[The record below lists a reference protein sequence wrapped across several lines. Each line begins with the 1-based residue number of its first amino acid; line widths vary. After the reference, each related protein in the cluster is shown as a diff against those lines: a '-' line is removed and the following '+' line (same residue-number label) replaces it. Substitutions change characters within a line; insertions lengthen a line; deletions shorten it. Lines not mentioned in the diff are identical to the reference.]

1 MAGETPANPAEIALF
16 YGLPSACPAQ
26 DWGARVVATSVFRR
40 GRLIKATTSALG
52 VDEHPSWSYGQG
64 VEPERAPVAPKA
76 ALLRYDSPPWLIEQ
90 ELRKHHRERS
100 HAASPL
106 RGVSTD
112 EVLAALVDA
121 FSPAELDWDLV
132 GVAFVQ
138 ARPDP
143 TVPMDSP
150 VELMAEAAP
159 WGIEGPGLVPSLD
172 VPSGPAGHL
181 PGKRGGSPSFTS
193 RRPARWGREHDE
205 IVAAV
210 RELSWEGYFALV
222 GDIFRR
228 EGYEVFG
235 GEGPDGDVIDMEV
248 VRGAERLLV
257 NCQLRGLDPI
267 GPEPLG
273 EMHLVAQR
281 NDAGVA
287 IVSDGDFAPEAWAF
301 ADAHGIVIIDRE
313 ILTGLV
319 LELTMG
325 NALSTNL
332 RAKARRL
339 LSILQPARK
348 WGVST
353 TTQ

>member
-1 MAGETPANPAEIALF
+1 M
-16 YGLPSACPAQ
+16 
-26 DWGARVVATSVFRR
+26 FRR
-40 GRLIKATTSALG
+40 GRRFEATTSALG
-52 VDEHPSWSYGQG
+52 YDEQASWSIGQG

-76 ALLRYDSPPWLIEQ
+76 TLLRYDSPPWLIEQ
-90 ELRKHHRERS
+90 ELRKHHRDRS

-106 RGVSTD
+106 RGVSTE
-112 EVLAALVDA
+112 EVLEALVDA
-121 FSPAELDWDLV
+121 FSPAELDWDLI

-138 ARPDP
+138 ASPDP
-143 TVPMDSP
+143 AVPTDSP
-150 VELMAEAAP
+150 VVMQDVVPWELPSPAAR
-159 WGIEGPGLVPSLD
+159 
-172 VPSGPAGHL
+172 AFH
-181 PGKRGGSPSFTS
+181 S
-193 RRPARWGREHDE
+193 RRPPRWSREHDE

-248 VRGAERLLV
+248 VRGAERMLV

-267 GPEPLG
+267 GVEPLG

-281 NDAGVA
+281 SEASVA

-301 ADAHGIVIIDRE
+301 ADENGITIIDRE

-319 LELTMG
+319 LELTLG
-325 NALSTNL
+325 NAFSTNL

-348 WGVST
+348 WGVET
-353 TTQ
+353 TTH

>member
-1 MAGETPANPAEIALF
+1 M
-16 YGLPSACPAQ
+16 
-26 DWGARVVATSVFRR
+26 FRR
-40 GRLIKATTSALG
+40 GRRFEATTSALG
-52 VDEHPSWSYGQG
+52 YDEHASWSIGQG

-76 ALLRYDSPPWLIEQ
+76 TLLRYDSPPWLIDQ
-90 ELRKHHRERS
+90 ELRKHHRDRS

-106 RGVSTD
+106 RGVSTQ
-112 EVLAALVDA
+112 EVLEALVDA
-121 FSPAELDWDLV
+121 FSPVELDWDLI

-138 ARPDP
+138 ASTDP
-143 TVPMDSP
+143 TVPTDSP
-150 VELMAEAAP
+150 VVMQDVVPWELPSPAAR
-159 WGIEGPGLVPSLD
+159 
-172 VPSGPAGHL
+172 AFH
-181 PGKRGGSPSFTS
+181 S
-193 RRPARWGREHDE
+193 RRPPRWSREHDE

-248 VRGAERLLV
+248 VRGAERMLV

-267 GPEPLG
+267 GVEPLG

-281 NDAGVA
+281 SEAGVA
-287 IVSDGDFAPEAWAF
+287 IVSDGDFAPEAWAY
-301 ADAHGIVIIDRE
+301 ADEHGITIIDRE
-313 ILTGLV
+313 ILIGLV
-319 LELTMG
+319 LELTLG
-325 NALSTNL
+325 NAFSTNL

-348 WGVST
+348 WGVET
-353 TTQ
+353 TTH

>member
-1 MAGETPANPAEIALF
+1 M
-16 YGLPSACPAQ
+16 
-26 DWGARVVATSVFRR
+26 SVFRR
-40 GRLIKATTSALG
+40 GRLIQATTSALG

-64 VEPERAPVAPKA
+64 VVPERAPVAPKA
-76 ALLRYDSPPWLIEQ
+76 TLLRYDSPPWLIEQ

-106 RGVSTD
+106 RGVSTQ
-112 EVLAALVDA
+112 EVLAALVEA

-138 ARPDP
+138 ASPEP
-143 TVPMDSP
+143 TVPIDSP
-150 VELMAEAAP
+150 VELMAAAAP
-159 WGIEGPGLVPSLD
+159 WAVEAKPPPIPQNPMLL
-172 VPSGPAGHL
+172 PAA
-181 PGKRGGSPSFTS
+181 RTFTS
-193 RRPARWGREHDE
+193 RRPPRWLREHDD

-228 EGYEVFG
+228 EGYDVFG
-235 GEGPDGDVIDMEV
+235 GEGPDGDVIDMEA
-248 VRGAERLLV
+248 VRGVERLLV

-267 GPEPLG
+267 GVEPLG
-273 EMHLVAQR
+273 EMRQVAQR

-287 IVSDGDFAPEAWAF
+287 IVSDGDFSPEAWAF
-301 ADAHGIVIIDRE
+301 ADTEGIVIIDRE

-319 LELTMG
+319 LELTLG

-339 LSILQPARK
+339 LSILQPASRK
-348 WGVST
+348 LGVAP
-353 TTQ
+353 QQ

>member
-1 MAGETPANPAEIALF
+1 
-16 YGLPSACPAQ
+16 
-26 DWGARVVATSVFRR
+26 VFRR
-40 GRLIKATTSALG
+40 GRRFEATTSALG
-52 VDEHPSWSYGQG
+52 VDVHPSWSSGQG
-64 VEPERAPVAPKA
+64 VVPERAPVAPKA
-76 ALLRYDSPPWLIEQ
+76 TLLRYDSPPWLIDQ

-106 RGVSTD
+106 RGVSTQ
-112 EVLAALVDA
+112 EVLDALVDA
-121 FSPAELDWDLV
+121 FSPAQLDWDLV

-138 ARPDP
+138 PGPDP
-143 TVPMDSP
+143 TVPVDSP
-150 VELMAEAAP
+150 VELISVAAP
-159 WGIEGPGLVPSLD
+159 WPGDEPAPAPGSDL
-172 VPSGPAGHL
+172 PSGSSVHL
-181 PGKRGGSPSFTS
+181 PGRRGGQSPFTA
-193 RRPARWGREHDE
+193 RRPPRWSREHDE
-205 IVAAV
+205 IVTAV
-210 RELSWEGYFALV
+210 RELSWEGYFALL

-267 GPEPLG
+267 GIEPLS
-273 EMHLVAQR
+273 EMLLVAQR
-281 NDAGVA
+281 NEAGVA

-301 ADAHGIVIIDRE
+301 ADEQGIVIIDRE

-319 LELTMG
+319 LELTLG

-339 LSILQPARK
+339 LSILQPSARK
-348 WGVST
+348 WGTAT
-353 TTQ
+353 TL

>member
-1 MAGETPANPAEIALF
+1 
-16 YGLPSACPAQ
+16 
-26 DWGARVVATSVFRR
+26 VFRR
-40 GRLIKATTSALG
+40 GRRFEATTSALG
-52 VDEHPSWSYGQG
+52 YDEHASWSIGQG

-76 ALLRYDSPPWLIEQ
+76 TLLRYDSPPWLIDQ
-90 ELRKHHRERS
+90 ELRKHHRDRS

-106 RGVSTD
+106 RGVSTQ
-112 EVLAALVDA
+112 EVLEALVDA
-121 FSPAELDWDLV
+121 FSPVELDWDLI

-138 ARPDP
+138 ASTDP
-143 TVPMDSP
+143 TVPTDSP
-150 VELMAEAAP
+150 VVMQDVVPWELPSPAAR
-159 WGIEGPGLVPSLD
+159 
-172 VPSGPAGHL
+172 AFH
-181 PGKRGGSPSFTS
+181 S
-193 RRPARWGREHDE
+193 RRPPRWSREHDE

-248 VRGAERLLV
+248 VRGAERMLV

-267 GPEPLG
+267 GVEPLG

-281 NDAGVA
+281 SEAGVA
-287 IVSDGDFAPEAWAF
+287 IVSDGDFAPEAWAY
-301 ADAHGIVIIDRE
+301 ADEHGITIIDRE
-313 ILTGLV
+313 ILIGLV
-319 LELTMG
+319 LELTLG
-325 NALSTNL
+325 NAFSTNL

-348 WGVST
+348 WGVET
-353 TTQ
+353 TTH

>member
-1 MAGETPANPAEIALF
+1 
-16 YGLPSACPAQ
+16 
-26 DWGARVVATSVFRR
+26 VFRR
-40 GRLIKATTSALG
+40 GRLIQATTSALG

-106 RGVSTD
+106 RGVSTQ

-138 ARPDP
+138 ASPDP
-143 TVPMDSP
+143 TVPTDSP
-150 VELMAEAAP
+150 VELTAAAP
-159 WGIEGPGLVPSLD
+159 WAIEADLQVQPLSPTLSPQGEREIVPVSAAR
-172 VPSGPAGHL
+172 VFA
-181 PGKRGGSPSFTS
+181 S

-267 GPEPLG
+267 GVEPLS

-281 NDAGVA
+281 SEAGVA

-301 ADAHGIVIIDRE
+301 ADAEGIMSIDRE

-348 WGVST
+348 WGVAST
-353 TTQ
+353 TQ

>member
-1 MAGETPANPAEIALF
+1 M
-16 YGLPSACPAQ
+16 
-26 DWGARVVATSVFRR
+26 
-40 GRLIKATTSALG
+40 
-52 VDEHPSWSYGQG
+52 GQG
-64 VEPERAPVAPKA
+64 MGPERAPVAPKA
-76 ALLRYDSPPWLIEQ
+76 TLLRYDSPPWLIEQ
-90 ELRKHHRERS
+90 ELRQHHRDRS

-106 RGVSTD
+106 RGVSTQ

-132 GVAFVQ
+132 GVAFQQ

-143 TVPMDSP
+143 TVPLDSP
-150 VELMAEAAP
+150 VELMAAAP
-159 WGIEGPGLVPSLD
+159 WAVEELEVVPDLH
-172 VPSGPAGHL
+172 VPSGPLGHL
-181 PGKRGGSPSFTS
+181 PGERGGPMPAARVFTS
-193 RRPARWGREHDE
+193 RRPPRWLREHDD

-228 EGYEVFG
+228 EGYDVFG

-267 GPEPLG
+267 GVEPLG

-281 NDAGVA
+281 NEAGVA
-287 IVSDGDFAPEAWAF
+287 IVSDWDFSPAAWEF
-301 ADAHGIVIIDRE
+301 ADERSIVIIDRE

-319 LELTMG
+319 LELTLG

-339 LSILQPARK
+339 LSILQPASRK
-348 WGVST
+348 LGVAP
-353 TTQ
+353 QQ